1 MAAIAKKRLR
11 KEMSLCQILEI
22 LSVTIF
28 EKKPILL
35 VFSQCNDASSNLE
48 HAIHMNLLELF
59 WDSTVFRARNSAHSV
74 GPNTRRGT
82 GILPVS
88 GVSTFL
94 TGIRPPGPS
103 ETIVQTTRPVW
114 ALSAN
119 VICIGVTF
127 SASRFPPRVTLRLGH
142 ALV

>member
-1 MAAIAKKRLR
+1 MILPFFGRCRRQQMAAIAKKRLR

-59 WDSTVFRARNSAHSV
+59 WDSTDLRF
-74 GPNTRRGT
+74 
-82 GILPVS
+82 
-88 GVSTFL
+88 
-94 TGIRPPGPS
+94 
-103 ETIVQTTRPVW
+103 
-114 ALSAN
+114 
-119 VICIGVTF
+119 VICDP
-127 SASRFPPRVTLRLGH
+127 ALRTPDFGH
-142 ALV
+142 RTSDS

>member
-1 MAAIAKKRLR
+1 MILPFFGRCRRQQMAAIAKKRLR

-59 WDSTVFRARNSAHSV
+59 WDSTVFLTRNFRF
-74 GPNTRRGT
+74 RR
-82 GILPVS
+82 LLVP
-88 GVSTFL
+88 
-94 TGIRPPGPS
+94 R
-103 ETIVQTTRPVW
+103 
-114 ALSAN
+114 
-119 VICIGVTF
+119 
-127 SASRFPPRVTLRLGH
+127 ASRPCPSTAKMAVARLWLRLRRAAH
-142 ALV
+142 LTRKTIRLRLREERR

>member
-59 WDSTVFRARNSAHSV
+59 WDSTVKK
-74 GPNTRRGT
+74 TRIY
-82 GILPVS
+82 GIAMQS
-88 GVSTFL
+88 
-94 TGIRPPGPS
+94 
-103 ETIVQTTRPVW
+103 W
-114 ALSAN
+114 ASL
-119 VICIGVTF
+119 
-127 SASRFPPRVTLRLGH
+127 
-142 ALV
+142 ALLCGS

>member
-59 WDSTVFRARNSAHSV
+59 WDSTVKKTRIYGIAMQSCSAFWNYSAAF
-74 GPNTRRGT
+74 
-82 GILPVS
+82 ILPQHPQHAM
-88 GVSTFL
+88 THL
-94 TGIRPPGPS
+94 RPI
-103 ETIVQTTRPVW
+103 TIFRT
-114 ALSAN
+114 AE
-119 VICIGVTF
+119 
-127 SASRFPPRVTLRLGH
+127 
-142 ALV
+142 